1 MSKEKAIKY
10 IKAAQTAIDEVPYP
24 CTTKAKLLLVD
35 ALKELEGDI
44 TKFNVV
50 RYFGTYADGLI
61 ATCDTKEEAEKI
73 CEKYNKKHR
82 CNFKYHYEVKIDD
95 KKYLHIKSK
104 QGYRPFKNAEE
115 CWKEMEKHQP
125 FGWLKC
131 KEGYFNIV
139 YVDDYYVGF
148 ADKDNSSILLASKNS
163 YQDNTFKDG
172 TPFGVKV
179 EEDYNGIK

>member
-1 MSKEKAIKY
+1 MNRKEAAELLPI
-10 IKAAQTAIDEVPYP
+10 IKAFCEGKQIQFLFDEWKDVDEIGIREFLENPELYRIKP
-24 CTTKAKLLLVD
+24 ETK
-35 ALKELEGDI
+35 
-44 TKFNVV
+44 
-50 RYFGTYADGLI
+50 
-61 ATCDTKEEAEKI
+61 
-73 CEKYNKKHR
+73 
-82 CNFKYHYEVKIDD
+82 
-95 KKYLHIKSK
+95 
-104 QGYRPFKNAEE
+104 YRPFKNAEE